1 MQRQT
6 HAYSHA
12 ASAVE
17 EAGQRACGR
26 QKEGK
31 NKHNR
36 LNEVV
41 DVFRL
46 LKQIGRKQRQDE
58 KIGKVGQTAAEG
70 LVERQ
75 FLRHGAEKDQGKK
88 HRVSLHLLEPWR
100 QTTFP
105 PYRFRQRKQT
115 RIPNFAHA

>member
-1 MQRQT
+1 MKRQT